1 MKIDIDKLTES
12 ELIDLNH
19 WVVERLRFI
28 NQMHAHVEMLEFKIG
43 DRVVFQAGHRG
54 LVEGMLTRYNRKTVT
69 VITDD
74 GHHWNVSPGFLRK
87 AESRAKSEMNKV
99 VPLSGR

>member
-1 MKIDIDKLTES
+1 
-12 ELIDLNH
+12 
-19 WVVERLRFI
+19 
-28 NQMHAHVEMLEFKIG
+28 
-43 DRVVFQAGHRG
+43 
-54 LVEGMLTRYNRKTVT
+54 VEGMLTRYNRKTVT

-87 AESRAKSEMNKV
+87 AESRAKPEMNKV